1 MIRRVALVSAL
12 ALGLATAASA
22 APITYTHTGF
32 GSGTIDGV
40 AFGSLAPVAFT
51 ITATGD
57 TDNIENC
64 FGGSDCVFIVNDSA
78 SIEIAGVGTFD
89 ITTATRYFSNLDT
102 DTVGFGHAPPIGA
115 DLFDGPTVVNWDMTT
130 SIGPIA
136 GEGFLT
142 QWGPGYGDVLTSGG
156 ILFFNDAPRVQATF
170 QATVGAVPEPA
181 SLLLLGLGVAACA
194 RKRAR
199 V

>member
-51 ITATGD
+51 ITAQGD
-57 TDNIENC
+57 TDNIEAC

-102 DTVGFGHAPPIGA
+102 DTVGFGHAPPVGN
-115 DLFDGPTVVNWDMTT
+115 DLFNGPTVIDWDMTT

-136 GEGFLT
+136 GIGTLI
-142 QWGPGYGDVLTSGG
+142 QWGFGDVETSGG
-156 ILFFNDAPRVQATF
+156 VLFFNDAARVEATF
-170 QATVGAVPEPA
+170 EAQVGAVPEPA
-181 SLLLLGLGVAACA
+181 SLLLLGMGLAVYA

-199 V
+199 I